1 MQETKFH
8 IRTEQRVKIVGFLVV
23 VVVIIIIII
32 IIIILFVPKQLNF
45 KQRHRVSWPRC

>member
-32 IIIILFVPKQLNF
+32 IIILFVPKQLNF